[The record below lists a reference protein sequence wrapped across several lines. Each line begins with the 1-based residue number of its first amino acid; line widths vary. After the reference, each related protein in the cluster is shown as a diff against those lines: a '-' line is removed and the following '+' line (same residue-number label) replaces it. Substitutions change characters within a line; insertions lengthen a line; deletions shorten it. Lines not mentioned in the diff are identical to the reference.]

1 MNLDRVGGITVILNV
16 IGTVLAP
23 SGVASTWTRKVPVG
37 VAEVVRIVSRL
48 EPVGVTE
55 VGENEQDEPAGR
67 EVATHDIVSDWAV
80 PLVNFALIVLVPEL
94 PC

>member
-23 SGVASTWTRKVPVG
+23 SGVAVTWTRKVPAG

-55 VGENEQDEPAGR
+55 IGENEQDAPAGR
-67 EVATHDIVSDWAV
+67 VAAIHDIVNGCAV
-80 PLVNFALIVLVPEL
+80 PLVNFALIVLVPAL

>member
-23 SGVASTWTRKVPVG
+23 SGIAVTWTRKVPAG

-55 VGENEQDEPAGR
+55 VGENEQDAPAGR
-67 EVATHDIVSDWAV
+67 EVETHDVVSGWAV

>member
-1 MNLDRVGGITVILNV
+1 MNLDGVGGITVILNV

-23 SGVASTWTRKVPVG
+23 SGVAVTWTRKVPAG
-37 VAEVVRIVSRL
+37 VAEVVRSVSRL
-48 EPVGVTE
+48 EPVGITE

-67 EVATHDIVSDWAV
+67 EVATHDIVSGWAV
-80 PLVNFALIVLVPEL
+80 PLVNFALIELVPAL